1 MATLAVSRRAATA
14 ALVLALAGCTSMLAG
29 PARQLYQVTAKTT
42 FPPGLPHVPA
52 QLLID
57 LPVAPA
63 GLDTTLI
70 ALSQSPVSI
79 DYFAGAEWT
88 DRVPALVQ
96 AEMIDSFANGGTF
109 AAVDRVASGLRA
121 DLILESEIRHF
132 EAQYESSGGPPTV
145 YVAINL
151 RLVRMPERVII
162 GQSTVVRRRKAS
174 ANDVPHIVLAFN
186 DALGGVMKDIV
197 AWTARNAALSPP
209 RH

>member
-1 MATLAVSRRAATA
+1 MAPVVVSRRAATTLLA
-14 ALVLALAGCTSMLAG
+14 VALAGCTSMLAG
-29 PARQLYQVTAKTT
+29 PARQLYQVTPKTT

-70 ALSQSPVSI
+70 ALSQSAVSI

-96 AEMIDSFANGGTF
+96 AEMVDSFTNSRTF
-109 AAVDRVASGLRA
+109 AAVDRVASGLLA

-132 EAQYESSGGPPTV
+132 EAQYSSPSTPPTA

-151 RLVRMPERVII
+151 RLVRMPDRVIT
-162 GQSTVVRRRKAS
+162 GQTSVTRKRPAS
-174 ANDVPHIVLAFN
+174 SNDVPHIVLAFN

-197 AWTARNAALSPP
+197 AWTARNAALP
-209 RH
+209 RPRG